1 MTKHFSS
8 CVGAHTPYNIQFC
21 LRLVLGLLLVQGVP
35 EDDITFSQVVISL
48 LPLALS
54 PAASAIYNA
63 SLCEG
68 LSSRNGNNLIIAS
81 MPRLPPR
88 LLVSGGGLSASL
100 PASHLCSSPQAP
112 SNRPASFKILIL
124 PPLTL
129 AVFSSLVQNIDFE
142 AINISTMFCPW
153 PLALVASKAQL
164 WGMTLAIESGLAA
177 PI

>member
-1 MTKHFSS
+1 MTKHFST
-8 CVGAHTPYNIQFC
+8 A
-21 LRLVLGLLLVQGVP
+21 LALLHLVQCPILLEACPQSSFGSRSAS
-35 EDDITFSQVVISL
+35 EDEIPFSKVVISL

-68 LSSRNGNNLIIAS
+68 LSSRNGNKLIFVS
-81 MPRLPPR
+81 TPRLPSR

-142 AINISTMFCPW
+142 AINIFTMFCP
-153 PLALVASKAQL
+153 
-164 WGMTLAIESGLAA
+164 
-177 PI
+177 

>member
-1 MTKHFSS
+1 MKSRSLRWLYPFYHLPSVLPPVPST
-8 CVGAHTPYNIQFC
+8 TP
-21 LRLVLGLLLVQGVP
+21 
-35 EDDITFSQVVISL
+35 
-48 LPLALS
+48 
-54 PAASAIYNA
+54 ASAKVCRLGMATTWIF
-63 SLCEG
+63 
-68 LSSRNGNNLIIAS
+68 IS
-81 MPRLPPR
+81 MTRLPPR

-142 AINISTMFCPW
+142 AINIFTMFCPW

-164 WGMTLAIESGLAA
+164 WEMTLAIESGLAV